1 MVTKPAS
8 HRLAIKPSVY
18 GTDRWIDRAN
28 CSVVHGV
35 PQVAK
40 RTRDSTPRYALLLIR
55 ILVDTGRTN
64 LVAKLNYLRP
74 RRLSM

>member
-28 CSVVHGV
+28 CSVVQGV

-40 RTRDSTPRYALLLIR
+40 RTSDSTPRYALLLIR
-55 ILVDTGRTN
+55 IFVDAVRTK
-64 LVAKLNYLRP
+64 LVANPNYLRP